1 MQFMNGSQGVAA
13 QHLYA
18 LNKIQDGFVTWPGTS
33 GNCDKMMTWVQEDDY
48 RMTRR

>member
-18 LNKIQDGFVTWPGTS
+18 LNKIQDGFVTWKCQALPAI
-33 GNCDKMMTWVQEDDY
+33 V
-48 RMTRR
+48 TR